1 MSQDVQTIVRSA
13 EWIIQQ
19 IVAGVLP
26 DIIYYWM
33 PGQFTDHLEAQD
45 LVLVL
50 WVDPVTQASFRIAD
64 MTGMLLVASRAQWQE
79 AMQRRRP
86 RRIFVGKVR
95 RRPS

>member
-26 DIIYYWM
+26 DIIYWWM
-33 PGQFTDHLEAQD
+33 PAQFTDLLATQD
-45 LVLVL
+45 LVLVP
-50 WVDPVTQASFRIAD
+50 WVDPDTQTSFRIAD

-86 RRIFVGKVR
+86 PRSPVRKVR